1 MKLTLELY
9 KLILHLNKHG
19 SINSAISQ
27 FISGK
32 THPEISNIDEG
43 YLKLF
48 ATKKT
53 PHELFAE
60 CLAEYNKVQEMNDKL
75 KK

>member
-9 KLILHLNKHG
+9 RLVLHLNKHR

-27 FISGK
+27 FITGK
-32 THPEISNIDEG
+32 THPKISKIDES

-48 ATKKT
+48 AEEKK

-60 CLAEYNKVQEMNDKL
+60 CLDEYNRLQEINNKL